1 MQINKLID
9 RYLILSHSGV
19 PLTQVS
25 IILYDNTGQ
34 IGIILYYPDGED
46 LPENRITETGK
57 VFFYKHFS
65 YASKDEARRFF
76 IELRQLFID
85 WNYLQWDSADFKNQ
99 EKKIVEYYRQCF

>member
-1 MQINKLID
+1 MHISKLIE
-9 RYLILSHSGV
+9 RYLITSHSGP

-65 YASKDEARRFF
+65 HVSFDVDILRNEKPVYIQYNDRTKYGF
-76 IELRQLFID
+76 ISTSGEPVGEEEL
-85 WNYLQWDSADFKNQ
+85 
-99 EKKIVEYYRQCF
+99 

>member
-65 YASKDEARRFF
+65 YASIDIDILRNEKPVYIQYDDRTKYGF
-76 IELRQLFID
+76 INTSSEPVGEEEL
-85 WNYLQWDSADFKNQ
+85 
-99 EKKIVEYYRQCF
+99 